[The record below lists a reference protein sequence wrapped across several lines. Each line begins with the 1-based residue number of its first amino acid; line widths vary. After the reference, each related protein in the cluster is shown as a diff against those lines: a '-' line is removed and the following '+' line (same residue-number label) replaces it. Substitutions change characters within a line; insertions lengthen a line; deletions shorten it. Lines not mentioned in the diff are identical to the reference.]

1 MYQKGILLMRFMSG
15 VTLPKTG
22 VRSTVVTSLNIP
34 SVHFVIV
41 GGGLKPEWTDEYRNV
56 SYMSIDSFKDIM

>member
-1 MYQKGILLMRFMSG
+1 
-15 VTLPKTG
+15 
-22 VRSTVVTSLNIP
+22 
-34 SVHFVIV
+34 VHFVIV